1 MPNDSRRPGNRHGD
15 LSDAIPPRTADLT
28 RAIRAAHEEAGRPSY
43 RKLNDVNRRAGRAVL
58 SPATISRILK
68 PDPYAKD
75 QKSLP
80 AWDYYQDLLLVLG
93 QPPDRFADQWRAAQD
108 EWQAR
113 PAPAPE
119 PAPPAAAKPWWR
131 RPPAVAGAA
140 VAVVLVAAGIG
151 WLTVGGEDPPP
162 AGSATGPDTS
172 MDNVDAHA
180 AGCTPQLD
188 EQTYYTHLYE
198 DFEAEKGMTTTLL
211 TMHYSPECRSAW
223 AVLEKAPPGTEAVL
237 HRNIDGTELR
247 CTANARGKCTT
258 KQLSDRGTTTYAFAR
273 TDEAYGRTRAN

>member
-1 MPNDSRRPGNRHGD
+1 MPNDSRRPGNRHGE
-15 LSDAIPPRTADLT
+15 LSDAIPPRTAELT
-28 RAIRAAHEEAGRPSY
+28 QAIRAAHEEAGRPSY

-80 AWDYYQDLLLVLG
+80 AWDYYEDLLLVLG
-93 QPPDRFADQWRAAQD
+93 QSPERFADRWQAAQD

-113 PAPAPE
+113 PE
-119 PAPPAAAKPWWR
+119 PAAEPASAAAKPWWR
-131 RPPAVAGAA
+131 RTPVVGAA
-140 VAVVLVAAGIG
+140 AAVVVLAAAGVV
-151 WLTVGGEDPPP
+151 WLAVGTEDPQP
-162 AGSATGPDTS
+162 AGSATGPDPS
-172 MDNVDAHA
+172 MDNVDPHA

-198 DFEAEKGMTTTLL
+198 DFEAEKGMTKTLL

-223 AVLEKAPPGTEAVL
+223 AVLEHAPPGTEAVL
-237 HRNIDGTELR
+237 HRAIDGTELR
-247 CTANARGKCTT
+247 CTADARGKCTT
-258 KQLSDRGTTTYAFAR
+258 KQLSDRGTTTYASAR
-273 TDEAYGRTRAN
+273 TDQAYGKTRAN

>member
-28 RAIRAAHEEAGRPSY
+28 RAIRAVHEEAGRPSY

-80 AWDYYQDLLLVLG
+80 GWDYYADLLLVLG
-93 QPPDRFADQWRAAQD
+93 QSPERFHGQWQAAQD

-113 PAPAPE
+113 PAPERA
-119 PAPPAAAKPWWR
+119 PAAPAKRWWR
-131 RPPAVAGAA
+131 RTPVVAGASV
-140 VAVVLVAAGIG
+140 VAVLVAAGAW
-151 WLTVGGEDPPP
+151 WLVAGGEDPTP

-188 EQTYYTHLYE
+188 EPTYYTHLYE
-198 DFEAEKGMTTTLL
+198 DFEAEKGMTKALL

-223 AVLEKAPPGTEAVL
+223 AVLEKAPPGTQAVL
-237 HRNIDGTELR
+237 HRNVDGKELR
-247 CTANARGKCTT
+247 CTANARGTCTT
-258 KQLSDRGTTTYAFAR
+258 RQLSDRGTTTYASAR
-273 TDEAYGRTRAN
+273 TDEAYGKTRAN